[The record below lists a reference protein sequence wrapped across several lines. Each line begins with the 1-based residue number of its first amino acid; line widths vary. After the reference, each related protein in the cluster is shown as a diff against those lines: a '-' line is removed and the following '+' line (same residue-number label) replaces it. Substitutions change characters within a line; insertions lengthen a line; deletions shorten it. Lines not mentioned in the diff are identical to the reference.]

1 MPAGAKSPGR
11 FEGVGTTMRG
21 WASLAIA
28 GGLALFAAV
37 SPASAQSR
45 AQFIER
51 FLGESLERLTGTG
64 PNKPAARPKAVQP
77 AHAPLLSVPLP
88 RLRPDTAALGFLPDA
103 TSATVAVPIE
113 EMARPVSEEPAH
125 VEDSGVETGGI
136 AVPMPR
142 LRARVAAATAAAL
155 ADIPPNADAP
165 PLVPL
170 SELVEPP
177 PAAQS
182 TCGISLAMLGVS
194 AAPLEEVD
202 GSGACGMDAPVEV
215 ASLSGGGIDLSGE
228 TIIECRLAE
237 TFARWMDETVNPIA
251 ATMLNGKVTG
261 LRVAASYACRGRN
274 NVEGAKL
281 SEHGKGNAIDIS
293 AFEIDGKWLAVGKT
307 AGVEQEFVQAV
318 RHSACGPFKTVLG
331 PGSDAY
337 HSDHLHL
344 DLAER
349 RNGGTYCR

>member
-1 MPAGAKSPGR
+1 MPLGKSRGWW
-11 FEGVGTTMRG
+11 GTMRG
-21 WASLAIA
+21 WASIA
-28 GGLALFAAV
+28 VAGALALSAAV
-37 SPASAQSR
+37 VPAAAQSR

-64 PNKPAARPKAVQP
+64 PGKPAARPKAMQP
-77 AHAPLLSVPLP
+77 AHTPLLSVPLP
-88 RLRPDTAALGFLPDA
+88 RLRPDTAPLGFLPDA

-113 EMARPVSEEPAH
+113 ELAPTAPAPVTLTDDAEATAG
-125 VEDSGVETGGI
+125 DAT
-136 AVPMPR
+136 VPMPR
-142 LRARVAAATAAAL
+142 LRARTAETTRAL
-155 ADIPPNADAP
+155 AAIPPAKDAA

-194 AAPLEEVD
+194 ATPLDSVEA
-202 GSGACGMDAPVEV
+202 GACGMTAPVEV
-215 ASLSGGGIDLSGE
+215 ASLGGGDIDIRGE
-228 TIIECRLAE
+228 AVVNCNLAE
-237 TFARWMDETVNPIA
+237 AFARWMESTVDPLA
-251 ATMLNGKVTG
+251 SRMLNGEVTSI
-261 LRVAASYACRGRN
+261 RVAASYACRGRN

-293 AFEIDGKWLAVGKT
+293 AFEVDGKWLTVGQT
-307 AGVEQEFVQAV
+307 AGVEEDFVQAV